1 MSSSLY
7 WRPVPK
13 DPPPYDVP
21 DDVEGVL
28 RRRYWE
34 DWPNSNDR
42 SEPRELNK
50 NDIGWLEGLRDAGLE
65 GANELIDAIR
75 EHGTIRLMWE

>member
-1 MSSSLY
+1 VSTSLY

-13 DPPPYDVP
+13 PPEPADVP
-21 DDVEGVL
+21 EDIEGAL

-34 DWPNSNDR
+34 DGFGQPRHEPADLDR
-42 SEPRELNK
+42 SAI
-50 NDIGWLEGLRDAGLE
+50 DWLEGLRDAGLE

-75 EHGTIRLMWE
+75 EHGTIRLTWE